1 MTFGAFI
8 VTGWQTK
15 NKTRWKN
22 VENESENGSSLVTRS
37 RDRRSDVDGTQ
48 VQVRHQTW
56 KRKYVVNANHHS
68 DSTMHPQMHFEM
80 CSYRH
85 PEIEVQLETS
95 FLSAF
100 SPVVVVHYFVPSSEY
115 VHFFAMEN
123 SWSLNKFMFS
133 ARLSLTSFDR
143 VIPSSFLV
151 CERICLFK
159 TRHPVFHVDTCW

>member
-1 MTFGAFI
+1 M
-8 VTGWQTK
+8 WKTK
-15 NKTRWKN
+15 VKMALHLSHARETEEVN
-22 VENESENGSSLVTRS
+22 
-37 RDRRSDVDGTQ
+37 GTQ
-48 VQVRHQTW
+48 VQVRHQKW
-56 KRKYVVNANHHS
+56 KRKYVVNANHLS

-95 FLSAF
+95 FLSSF
-100 SPVVVVHYFVPSSEY
+100 FPVVVVRFVPSSEY

-133 ARLSLTSFDR
+133 TRLSLASFDR

-151 CERICLFK
+151 C
-159 TRHPVFHVDTCW
+159 